1 VSIFADESSALAE
14 RELPLPGSLATPT
27 TPTTLAR
34 PRTLALLWH
43 HREARRIRAFLVA
56 GGLSAAVTL
65 AVTAAL
71 TDLAHWPF
79 VVSAVIATELGIL
92 VNFSVNDRMTFR
104 DLPGH
109 RRGLPLRLAR
119 FHITCATG
127 QSLILLLSV
136 LLHDVAHWRT
146 LTAQALP
153 IGVVTAVNFALHR
166 FWTYRGAAR

>member
-1 VSIFADESSALAE
+1 MSIFADEGSALAE
-14 RELPLPGSLATPT
+14 RELPLPGSVVVPDVSTHPRR
-27 TPTTLAR
+27 LAR
-34 PRTLALLWH
+34 LWH
-43 HREARRIRAFLVA
+43 HREARRVRAFLLA

-71 TDLAHWPF
+71 TDLALWPF
-79 VVSAVIATELGIL
+79 VVSAVVATELGIL

-119 FHITCATG
+119 FHVTCATG

>member
-1 VSIFADESSALAE
+1 VSIFADESPALAE
-14 RELPLPGSLATPT
+14 RELPPRDSSLAAPDV
-27 TPTTLAR
+27 PGRPRALAR
-34 PRTLALLWH
+34 LWH
-43 HREARRIRAFLVA
+43 HREARRIRAFLLA

-71 TDLAHWPF
+71 TDLARWPF
-79 VVSAVIATELGIL
+79 VAAAVLATELGIL

-119 FHITCATG
+119 FHLTCATG

-146 LTAQALP
+146 LTAQAVP

>member
-1 VSIFADESSALAE
+1 MSIFADESPALVE
-14 RELPLPGSLATPT
+14 RELPPPDRVVAPAAPT
-27 TPTTLAR
+27 RARTLAR
-34 PRTLALLWH
+34 VWQ
-43 HREARRIRAFLVA
+43 HREARRIRAFLLA

-65 AVTAAL
+65 AVTAGL
-71 TDLAHWPF
+71 TDLARWPF

-119 FHITCATG
+119 FHVTCATG
-127 QSLILLLSV
+127 QLLILLLSV

-166 FWTYRGAAR
+166 FWTYRGAAH

>member
-1 VSIFADESSALAE
+1 MSIFADERAALAR
-14 RELPLPGSLATPT
+14 RELSLPDGVAAPAVPT
-27 TPTTLAR
+27 RPYVLAR
-34 PRTLALLWH
+34 LWR
-43 HREARRIRAFLVA
+43 HREARRVRAFLVA

-79 VVSAVIATELGIL
+79 AAAAVVATELGIL

-119 FHITCATG
+119 FHLTCATG

-136 LLHDVAHWRT
+136 LLHDVAHWHT

>member
-1 VSIFADESSALAE
+1 MSIFADESSALAE
-14 RELPLPGSLATPT
+14 RELSLTGSLATPT
-27 TPTTLAR
+27 TPAR
-34 PRTLALLWH
+34 PRALALLWH
-43 HREARRIRAFLVA
+43 HRVARRIRAFLVA
-56 GGLSAAVTL
+56 GGLSAAATL

-71 TDLAHWPF
+71 TDLARWPF
-79 VVSAVIATELGIL
+79 VAAAMIATELGIL

-119 FHITCATG
+119 FHITCAAG

-146 LTAQALP
+146 LPAQALP
-153 IGVVTAVNFALHR
+153 IGVVTAVNFVLHR
-166 FWTYRGAAR
+166 FWTYRAAPLTDA